1 MSIAK
6 TFTVTVVSTGSGNK
20 YVIDG
25 VQQDTIMI
33 GAGLTYKFDQSD
45 SSNGSHPLRFATAA
59 DAAGGTEYTTGV
71 TASGIPGNS
80 GAYTQIEVAAGAP
93 STLYYYCTN
102 HGGMGGEANT
112 DGWGRSYFG
121 QADWG
126 DTNII
131 ETGWGRRTWGYQ
143 AWGETPII
151 ELTGLSATTSIGSLE
166 VETKPGWGTLNWGE
180 NGWGTV
186 ESAVFNISGLSAT
199 TSLGTVT
206 PADVVGLT
214 GLSATASVNS
224 FASVSTNATIT
235 LSGLSLTASAGL
247 LTEDDH
253 SVGLSG
259 LSSTSAVGSLAPADV
274 MGVSGLSVTSSLGS
288 LNITSDP
295 VHDITGVSA
304 TTSLG
309 TVTSSPNTIQTL
321 SGQSATTSVAGVSI
335 TGNVTFTPTGLSAL
349 SSVNGDGLILR
360 YYGRLD
366 PKTSTGYTTKT
377 SKTSVSG
384 YSIKTPKNTTGY
396 TIKAP

>member
-1 MSIAK
+1 MSIAQ

-45 SSNGSHPLRFATAA
+45 SSNGTHPLRFATAA
-59 DAAGGTEYTTGV
+59 DAAGSTQYTTGV
-71 TASGIPGNS
+71 TASGVPGNS

-112 DGWGRSYFG
+112 DGWGRSYWG

-126 DTNII
+126 DTNVV

-143 AWGETPII
+143 AWGDTPIV
-151 ELTGLSATTSIGSLE
+151 ELTGLSATTSVGSLE
-166 VETKPGWGTLNWGE
+166 VEIKPGWGTLTWGQ
-180 NGWGTV
+180 NGWGTI
-186 ESAVFNISGLSAT
+186 ESAVEPLTGLSV
-199 TSLGTVT
+199 TSALGDVVA
-206 PADVVGLT
+206 ADVVGLT
-214 GLSATASVNS
+214 GLSATASVNA

-235 LSGLSLTASAGL
+235 LPGLGLVSSEGL
-247 LTEDDH
+247 LTEDEH

-259 LSSTSAVGSLAPADV
+259 LSATSAVGALVPASAI
-274 MGVSGLSVTSSLGS
+274 GLTGLSADIDVGS
-288 LNITSDP
+288 FAFTSDP
-295 VHDITGVSA
+295 LTLLTGLSA
-304 TTSLG
+304 TTALG
-309 TVTSSPNTIQTL
+309 TITTSPNTLQTL
-321 SGQSATTSVAGVSI
+321 AGQSATTGIGGVAI
-335 TGNVTFTPTGLSAL
+335 TGNLNLTPEGQSATAT
-349 SSVNGDGLILR
+349 VNGPGLILR

-366 PKTSTGYTTKT
+366 PKTSSGYTTKT
-377 SKTSVSG
+377 AKTSASG

-396 TIKAP
+396 TVKTP

>member
-1 MSIAK
+1 MSIAQ
-6 TFTVTVVSTGSGNK
+6 TFTVTVVSTGGGNK

-25 VQQDTIMI
+25 VQHDTVMI

-45 SSNGSHPLRFATAA
+45 SSNGTHPLRFATAA
-59 DAAGGTEYTTGV
+59 DAAGGTQYTVGV
-71 TASGIPGNS
+71 TAVGTPGSS
-80 GAYTQIEVAAGAP
+80 GAYTQIEVANGAP

-143 AWGETPII
+143 AWGDTPIV

-166 VETKPGWGTLNWGE
+166 VETKPGWGTLDWGE

-186 ESAVFNISGLSAT
+186 ESAVFNLTGLSAT
-199 TSLGTVT
+199 ASVGTLI
-206 PADVVGLT
+206 AKDVVGLT

-235 LSGLSLTASAGL
+235 LSGLSLTSSAGL
-247 LTEDDH
+247 LSEDDH

-259 LSSTSAVGSLAPADV
+259 LSATSAVGSLAPFDI
-274 MGVSGLSVTSSLGS
+274 MGLSGLSATSSLGS
-288 LNITSDP
+288 LEITSDP

-309 TVTSSPNTIQTL
+309 TLTTSPNTLQTL
-321 SGQSATTSVAGVSI
+321 AGQSATTAVGGLAI
-335 TGNVTFTPTGLSAL
+335 TGNITVTPTGQVATISL
-349 SSVNGDGLILR
+349 NGDKLILK
-360 YYGRLD
+360 YYGKLD
-366 PKTSTGYTTKT
+366 PKISSGYT
-377 SKTSVSG
+377 
-384 YSIKTPKNTTGY
+384 IKTPKNTTGY
-396 TIKAP
+396 VTKTPA